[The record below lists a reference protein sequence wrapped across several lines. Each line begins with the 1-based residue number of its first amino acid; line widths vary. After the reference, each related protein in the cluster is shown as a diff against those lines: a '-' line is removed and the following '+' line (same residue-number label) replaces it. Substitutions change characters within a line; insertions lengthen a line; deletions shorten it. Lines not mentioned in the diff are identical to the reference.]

1 MHLVSVIFVRGHAL
15 LKQPRQSENNLVM
28 RHIPTYA
35 LLILAFFCSSP
46 VHAQTSPL
54 IKALASGEAVL
65 LMRHALAPG
74 SKEPAN
80 FNLAVCSTQRNLSA
94 EGRAQAKRT
103 GAWLRAQGIASAKV
117 YTSAW
122 CRCRDTAQLLGFG
135 GVTKKPVLNA
145 LAKGK
150 IQAKAQTAKLRAL
163 ISKAK
168 GGAVIMVTHKWNIAA
183 LTGITP
189 GSGESV
195 VVSTRGGNVL
205 GRIPAR

>member
-1 MHLVSVIFVRGHAL
+1 
-15 LKQPRQSENNLVM
+15 M
-28 RHIPTYA
+28 RHLSTYA
-35 LLILAFFCSSP
+35 LLIFVLFCSSP

-54 IKALASGEAVL
+54 IKALANGEAVL

-74 SKEPAN
+74 TKEPAN
-80 FNLAVCSTQRNLSA
+80 FNLAVCSSQRNLSA

-103 GAWLRAQGIASAKV
+103 GAWLRAQGVASAKV

-135 GVTKKPVLNA
+135 GVTQKPVLNA
-145 LAKGK
+145 LSKSK
-150 IQAKAQTAKLRAL
+150 IQANAQTAKLRAL
-163 ISKAK
+163 VSGAK

-189 GSGESV
+189 GSGESIV
-195 VVSTRGGNVL
+195 ISTRGGSVL

>member
-1 MHLVSVIFVRGHAL
+1 MRPISTCAFLIFVFL
-15 LKQPRQSENNLVM
+15 
-28 RHIPTYA
+28 
-35 LLILAFFCSSP
+35 CSSP

-54 IKALASGEAVL
+54 MRAVAKGEAVL

-74 SKEPAN
+74 TKEPAN

-94 EGRAQAKRT
+94 QGRAQAKRT
-103 GAWLRAQGIASAKV
+103 GAWLRAQGIASARV

-135 GVTKKPVLNA
+135 GVAQKPFLNA
-145 LAKGK
+145 LAKSK
-150 IQAKAQTAKLRAL
+150 IQANSQTARLRAL
-163 ISKAK
+163 IAGAK
-168 GGAVIMVTHKWNIAA
+168 GRAVIMVTHKWNIAA